1 MSASV
6 QPDISF
12 KFKTAE
18 ALSLSLDKSKQQY
31 KRIRSNSESEFVSR
45 HVSRWFTRCPSESE
59 KRNTAIKTKDHYQN
73 QHNSLY
79 ESFQQQVQAKI
90 P

>member
-73 QHNSLY
+73 Q